1 MALLCGMPITNR
13 PLRNFAH
20 HDTVNTAAFVGQEGK
35 GNKCSNLVKV
45 SLSQD
50 NAMSGAWC
58 KLRELAAKE
67 QDTAKLRELV
77 VEINCLLN
85 VIEIQLAKVEGGG
98 KPTSH

>member
-1 MALLCGMPITNR
+1 
-13 PLRNFAH
+13 
-20 HDTVNTAAFVGQEGK
+20 
-35 GNKCSNLVKV
+35 
-45 SLSQD
+45 
-50 NAMSGAWC
+50 MSGAWR

-85 VIEIQLAKVEGGG
+85 VIEIQLAKVVGGG

>member
-1 MALLCGMPITNR
+1 
-13 PLRNFAH
+13 
-20 HDTVNTAAFVGQEGK
+20 
-35 GNKCSNLVKV
+35 
-45 SLSQD
+45 
-50 NAMSGAWC
+50 MSGAWC

>member
-1 MALLCGMPITNR
+1 LAR
-13 PLRNFAH
+13 KE
-20 HDTVNTAAFVGQEGK
+20 Q

-50 NAMSGAWC
+50 NAVSGAWR

-67 QDTAKLRELV
+67 QDTAKLREIV